1 MNMRSLCSYGFILL
15 MVPDGFIAT
24 MIFAVGLW
32 FFIMMFW
39 GVSCGIGLVKD
50 FPKPKAKPS
59 KVKPAIKPAIEP
71 EPKQDSDWFGT
82 WNDKPDD
89 SWFDPE
95 PEPEPQTDP
104 QLIEEV
110 ISGLQNVGFKKKD
123 AKAAVLKACEG
134 RVFEDHQSLIEAALA
149 KSNV

>member
-1 MNMRSLCSYGFILL
+1 

-39 GVSCGIGLVKD
+39 GVACGFGLVKD

-59 KVKPAIKPAIEP
+59 KVKPAIEP

-95 PEPEPQTDP
+95 AKPEPQAQPEPEPQTDP
-104 QLIEEV
+104 KLIEEV
-110 ISGLQNVGFKKKD
+110 ISGLQHLGFKKKD
-123 AKAAVLKACEG
+123 AKAAVLRACEG
-134 RVFEDHQSLIEAALA
+134 RVFEDHQSLVEAALD
-149 KSNV
+149 KSNL

>member
-1 MNMRSLCSYGFILL
+1 MQPLALVLLTVVHDDLSMHVFLILFSLFVLPFLVY
-15 MVPDGFIAT
+15 
-24 MIFAVGLW
+24 
-32 FFIMMFW
+32 FFFNT
-39 GVSCGIGLVKD
+39 SCFLDITTPLPELEK
-50 FPKPKAKPS
+50 PKPKP
-59 KVKPAIKPAIEP
+59 EP
-71 EPKQDSDWFGT
+71 EPEPEPEQDPEWFGT
-82 WNDKPDD
+82 WNDKPEDT
-89 SWFDPE
+89 WFDPE